1 MKGRK
6 KKIKDKCGQT
16 FKIWLYQEFHLHFV
30 ASTNPPQFLA
40 RDFLSLKTCEDAGKQ
55 LQCIS
60 RNRLQNEDKASGKTW
75 RPGCKMEPKPQTMK
89 DHCGHHSDAETGC
102 STIWGVMEGGPPCPV
117 GQRSRWER
125 QAKGILCQGMLKAF
139 RTESTQKSQNPLWMQ
154 FTPPL

>member
-1 MKGRK
+1 MAVVVTKRPLLIFLKNSTLVDFQYEGKGK
-6 KKIKDKCGQT
+6 KKIKDRCGQT

-75 RPGCKMEPKPQTMK
+75 RLDRGQAAKWSRRSPKQ
-89 DHCGHHSDAETGC
+89 
-102 STIWGVMEGGPPCPV
+102 
-117 GQRSRWER
+117 
-125 QAKGILCQGMLKAF
+125 
-139 RTESTQKSQNPLWMQ
+139 
-154 FTPPL
+154 